1 MLLIVL
7 RREFIFSLIR
17 VRPASFVVVS
27 VVHRLVDYCCSLFLL
42 VELEADKACDSDE
55 NEAANYDSCD
65 GSTRQ
70 A

>member
-1 MLLIVL
+1 MT
-7 RREFIFSLIR
+7 RREFIISLIR
-17 VRPASFVVVS
+17 VRPDSFVFVVS
-27 VVHRLVDYCCSLFLL
+27 VVHRLVDYCLSLFLL

-55 NEAANYDSCD
+55 DQGADYDSSD

>member
-27 VVHRLVDYCCSLFLL
+27 VVHRLVDYCCSLILL
-42 VELEADKACDSDE
+42 AELVAEKACDSNEDNYAHYDE
-55 NEAANYDSCD
+55 RDIQC
-65 GSTRQ
+65 
-70 A
+70 